1 MIFSAKNKY
10 DDICMYLSLRTKNI
24 NEEDEHGLNAL
35 FIMLQRNE
43 LDRCKQLIRRGANIN
58 HENQDGITAIHFAIA
73 NRLPEKTI
81 QFLVDFG
88 ANLHFEDNEGMD
100 TCDKVKKENLY
111 PRIKQFYDNS
121 CLKDQSLRNK
131 RI

>member
-1 MIFSAKNKY
+1 
-10 DDICMYLSLRTKNI
+10 MYLSLRTKNI

-81 QFLVDFG
+81 
-88 ANLHFEDNEGMD
+88 
-100 TCDKVKKENLY
+100 
-111 PRIKQFYDNS
+111 
-121 CLKDQSLRNK
+121 
-131 RI
+131 